1 MFGDVWPKLV
11 RYAGDHKVKIA
22 IENCPMIFSDDEW
35 PGGLNLAYSPA
46 IWREMFRIIPD
57 ANFGLNLDP
66 SHLLWQQIDYARVIQ
81 DFGERIFHVH
91 AKDMQI
97 DREGL
102 YQNGVLSLGIGWQV
116 PRLPG
121 LGEIRWDRFI
131 SALYAVGYNNVIS
144 VEHEDRAFE
153 GEEELIKR
161 GFLIARNALAQYICV
176 GREDQI

>member
-1 MFGDVWPKLV
+1 MWPKLV
-11 RYAGDHKVKIA
+11 RYAGEHKVKIA

-91 AKDMQI
+91 AVHCSSSVRRVSVPAPTCPI
-97 DREGL
+97 SSRPYNPGRVTATPL
-102 YQNGVLSLGIGWQV
+102 LSTFYFYFL
-116 PRLPG
+116 LP
-121 LGEIRWDRFI
+121 D
-131 SALYAVGYNNVIS
+131 SS
-144 VEHEDRAFE
+144 TP
-153 GEEELIKR
+153 
-161 GFLIARNALAQYICV
+161 
-176 GREDQI
+176 